1 MGQRFRSRPT
11 FFLRTEATQRFI
23 AALEADLG
31 DVQKCTSVQK
41 GGIGQ
46 GTWMHPDLAME
57 FARWLSP
64 EFGIWCNR
72 QIRRILRGELPAA
85 AEPGAATA
93 VAARLVGMVEGLVAR
108 IERLEQGGSAPAIAA
123 PPQLPPPTLDGHVA
137 HVLLAAIAFPRD
149 HGLVHPVEIARAAV
163 VEGRFTELCD
173 DPADPVKVSRL
184 LRFFQGRGFF
194 QRWLRAERGWLVFC
208 EPMGRNRHRRYSI
221 TTRREGGAA

>member
-1 MGQRFRSRPT
+1 MGRAFKKRPVD
-11 FFLRTEATQRFI
+11 FLRLPTTRAY
-23 AALEADLG
+23 LEALAKDTGQLCENLTITTVG
-31 DVQKCTSVQK
+31 VT
-41 GGIGQ
+41 GG
-46 GTWMHPDLAME
+46 TLMHPDLGME

-72 QIRRILRGELPAA
+72 QIRRILRGEPPAA
-85 AEPGAATA
+85 AEPGGSTA
-93 VAARLVGMVEGLVAR
+93 VAARLVGMVEALVAR

-123 PPQLPPPTLDGHVA
+123 LPQLPPPTLDGHVA
-137 HVLLAAIAFPRD
+137 QVLLAAIAFPRD

-221 TTRREGGAA
+221 TARREGGAA